1 MGVRGSKCGMLGRG
15 LPRCEFALLLAAKGS
30 HDCQDDLIVEV
41 KDEAWAALEG
51 PWEAKVELLE
61 RIGGPFDCRST
72 RYCAYLS

>member
-1 MGVRGSKCGMLGRG
+1 MLGRG

-30 HDCQDDLIVEV
+30 HDCRDGLIVGV

-51 PWEAKVELLE
+51 PWEAEVGLLE
-61 RIGGPFDCRST
+61 RIGGPSGCRSA